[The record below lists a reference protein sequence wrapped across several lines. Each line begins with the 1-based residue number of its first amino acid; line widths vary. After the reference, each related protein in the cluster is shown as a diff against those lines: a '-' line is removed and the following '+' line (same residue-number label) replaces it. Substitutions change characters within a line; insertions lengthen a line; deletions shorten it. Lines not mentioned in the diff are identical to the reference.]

1 MRNTISYRQ
10 ITRKLMNEKA
20 YKEWLLEI
28 KDKVRQAQLKAV
40 ANFNI
45 VLIELYWELGKEI
58 VLRQTQAKWGD
69 NFLEQLSID
78 LKKSFPEINGFSRR
92 NLYTIR
98 QWYLFFSQEFEFV
111 PQVVA
116 QLPWSYQRLLISKTK
131 ELKTAVLYAKA
142 THKNG
147 WSRTQLE
154 INIKSNYHL
163 RQGKADHNFEST
175 LPKPQSDL
183 AAESI
188 KDPYHFDFLGLEEN
202 AQERE
207 IEPALTQ
214 KITHFMLEL
223 GKGFAFVGRQ
233 YKLEISESDYFLD
246 LLFYHLHLRCFVV
259 IELKAGKFQPEY
271 AGKLNFYLSAVDS
284 QLKHPTDSPS
294 IGIILCRM
302 KDKIEVEYA
311 LRDLNKPIGISSF
324 ELSEIIPDNLK
335 NQLPTIEEMEREL
348 IDE

>member
-1 MRNTISYRQ
+1 MTN
-10 ITRKLMNEKA
+10 KA
-20 YKEWLLEI
+20 YKEWLVEI
-28 KDKVRQAQLKAV
+28 KNKVNQAQLKAV
-40 ANFNI
+40 SNFNI
-45 VLIELYWELGKEI
+45 VLIELYWDLGKEI
-58 VLRQTQAKWGD
+58 ISKQTEYKWGE

-78 LKKSFPEINGFSRR
+78 LKKSFPQINGFSRR
-92 NLYTIR
+92 NLYSIR
-98 QWYLFFSQEFEFV
+98 QWYVFFSQQFEFV
-111 PQVVA
+111 PQPVA
-116 QLPWSYQRLLISKTK
+116 QLPWSYQRLLISKIKDLATV
-131 ELKTAVLYAKA
+131 VLYAKA

-147 WSRTQLE
+147 WSRNQLE
-154 INIKSNYHL
+154 INIKHNFHL
-163 RQGKADHNFEST
+163 RQGKSDHNFDST

-183 AAESI
+183 AAEAI
-188 KDPYHFDFLGLEEN
+188 KDPYHFDFLGLEET

-207 IEPALTQ
+207 IELALTQ

-233 YKLEISESDYFLD
+233 YKLEISDSDYFLD

-259 IELKAGKFQPEY
+259 IELKAGKFLPEY

-284 QLKHPTDSPS
+284 KLKHITDNPS
-294 IGIILCRM
+294 IGIILCRL

-324 ELSEIIPDNLK
+324 ELSEIIPDDLK
-335 NQLPTIEEMEREL
+335 TQLPTIEEMEREL